1 MLHGTVRIR
10 RYREFGDAVGSWELL
25 VAGGSHEQRRSGA
38 VQRSRGGGFA
48 LCSARVR
55 SAAALGEEESAAARP
70 PVQLHDVGS
79 RDDPGLLVCASH
91 RSARQLFKLR
101 LMTVQVMLIN

>member
-1 MLHGTVRIR
+1 M
-10 RYREFGDAVGSWELL
+10 S
-25 VAGGSHEQRRSGA
+25 SA
-38 VQRSRGGGFA
+38 VQA
-48 LCSARVR
+48 LCRDREAAGLLCAVVGCGARQH
-55 SAAALGEEESAAARP
+55 LGEEESAAARP